1 MTDSAVTMIISKGR
15 KRLGKFLFYGKTS
28 KSGCKGEGQIKSFLL
43 FRREIPRA
51 NKEGRYGRA
60 ACTYQHNRGGEEETR
75 VRLKKREEEEKKE
88 ERSITPPWHRCQGRI
103 ITGLLTQQYR
113 DIRRRGSPGSLFH
126 CCFPLG
132 TIFVSRAYPPLLR
145 RFCLHPASK
154 RSIFH
159 YGNANQLIPRFSYQ
173 DFDVNGACWIS
184 RRRSMMK
191 SPRLITALPIEYRG
205 MLNVA
210 ARAV

>member
-1 MTDSAVTMIISKGR
+1 MYLSAQPRRRRRDTSEVKKKRRRKKKGGTIDNPAMAPMLGSHYYWTTDAIVSRYPSQGVPWIVVS
-15 KRLGKFLFYGKTS
+15 
-28 KSGCKGEGQIKSFLL
+28 LL
-43 FRREIPRA
+43 FS
-51 NKEGRYGRA
+51 
-60 ACTYQHNRGGEEETR
+60 TR
-75 VRLKKREEEEKKE
+75 HDLRLA
-88 ERSITPPWHRCQGRI
+88 RI
-103 ITGLLTQQYR
+103 SSSPMSLL
-113 DIRRRGSPGSLFH
+113 
-126 CCFPLG
+126 
-132 TIFVSRAYPPLLR
+132 
-145 RFCLHPASK
+145 PAFRLSK

>member
-1 MTDSAVTMIISKGR
+1 MTFFNFFPPLSPLFPPERATKHRDRSYESKSRFERIGRLDPFMTDSAMTMIISKSR

-88 ERSITPPWHRCQGRI
+88 ERSITPPWHRC
-103 ITGLLTQQYR
+103 
-113 DIRRRGSPGSLFH
+113 
-126 CCFPLG
+126 
-132 TIFVSRAYPPLLR
+132 
-145 RFCLHPASK
+145 
-154 RSIFH
+154 
-159 YGNANQLIPRFSYQ
+159 
-173 DFDVNGACWIS
+173 
-184 RRRSMMK
+184 
-191 SPRLITALPIEYRG
+191 
-205 MLNVA
+205 
-210 ARAV
+210 